1 MRGVLLSLCGVLA
14 AAVGAEAAADEHHVA
29 LVIGNGAYTETAP
42 LANPPNDA
50 SDVAD
55 TLQRL
60 GFEVIR
66 LVDAD
71 KARMEQGILDFGS
84 RAGAAAV
91 ALFFYAG
98 HGLEVAGSN
107 YMVPTTAKLLE
118 DRDLER
124 EAVSMDMLLGEMA
137 GSGASVKIAIFDAC
151 RNNPLA
157 RNLARSMGAS
167 GRSAAVGQGLAAPRR
182 VEGMLIAYAT
192 GPGAVAA
199 DGGDRNSPFTA
210 ALLKWIGQPEL
221 DVARMFR
228 RVREEVVRQTND
240 SQWPWTRDALI
251 GDFYFAGAAGL
262 PVVPPPRLPMSPPSR
277 ESELEPV
284 EATYVAVK
292 DVSVREAPSVR
303 SARIAEL
310 PRGIGVYVA
319 GKVKV
324 KGKNWYLVQLDDR
337 RQGYVFGALLTDIT
351 PSAPAIP
358 PPAFKAGETLPRDC
372 AECPE
377 MVVIP
382 AGHFPMGSPGRE
394 KGRVGDEG
402 PRHRVAI
409 PRAFALSK
417 FEVTRAEFSAFARDA
432 GHDQPGC
439 YVDDGSARR
448 SRLQTFYRQKYKKY
462 KRRAASSYQ
471 HRGTWKMNRGKGWH
485 DPNFDQSDR
494 DPVVC
499 VNWDDAQDYVTWLSL
514 KTGQEYRLP
523 SESEW
528 EYAARAG
535 TSTARYWGD
544 SPDLA
549 CRHGNI
555 HDQTSKTETGHKST
569 LPCRDGY
576 DTTAPVGSFGANE
589 FGLHDV
595 LGNVLEWV
603 QDCYATSY
611 QGTPRDGS
619 AWTGGNCG
627 YRVLRGGA
635 WNSAPSFTRAA
646 LRGKNRTDVR
656 LNFVGLRVAKTLR

>member
-1 MRGVLLSLCGVLA
+1 MRGVLLGLCGVLA
-14 AAVGAEAAADEHHVA
+14 ASAVGAEASADEHRVA

-50 SDVAD
+50 NDMAD
-55 TLQRL
+55 TLERL

-66 LVDAD
+66 VVDGD
-71 KARMEQGILDFGS
+71 KARMEQGIRDFGS

-107 YMVPTTAKLLE
+107 YMMPTTAKLLE
-118 DRDLER
+118 ERDLER
-124 EAVSMDMLLGEMA
+124 EAVGMDMPLGEMA

-157 RNLARSMGAS
+157 INLVRSMGAP
-167 GRSAAVGQGLAAPRR
+167 GRSAVVGTGLAAPRR

-199 DGGDRNSPFTA
+199 DGGGRNSPFTA
-210 ALLKWIGQPEL
+210 ALLKWIEQPGL

-228 RVREEVVRQTND
+228 RVREEVVGQTDD
-240 SQWPWTRDALI
+240 SQWPWTRDALL

-262 PVVPPPRLPMSPPSR
+262 PAVPPPRLLKSPPSR
-277 ESELEPV
+277 EPELEPV

-303 SARIAEL
+303 AARIAVL
-310 PRGIGVYVA
+310 PRGAEVYVA
-319 GKVKV
+319 GKVK
-324 KGKNWYLVQLDDR
+324 GENWYLVQLDDR
-337 RQGYVFGALLTDIT
+337 RQGYVFGALLTTGI
-351 PSAPAIP
+351 APP
-358 PPAFKAGETLPRDC
+358 PPARPAPTLKAGETLPRDC

-402 PRHRVAI
+402 PRHRVTI

-417 FEVTRAEFSAFARDA
+417 FEVTRAEFSAFARDT

-448 SRLQTFYRQKYKKY
+448 SRLQPYYRRNY
-462 KRRAASSYQ
+462 KRRASSSYQ
-471 HRGTWKMNRGKGWH
+471 HRGTWKMNHRKGWH
-485 DPNFDQSDR
+485 DPNFDQTDR

-535 TSTARYWGD
+535 TTTARYWGD
-544 SPDLA
+544 SPNLA

-555 HDQTSKTETGHKST
+555 HDQTSKAESGHKST
-569 LPCRDGY
+569 LRCRDGY

-603 QDCYATSY
+603 QDCYAKSY
-611 QGTPRDGS
+611 KGKPRDGS

-627 YRVLRGGA
+627 YRVLRGGS

>member
-14 AAVGAEAAADEHHVA
+14 AAAVGAEAAADEHRVA

-50 SDVAD
+50 NDMAE
-55 TLQRL
+55 TLERL
-60 GFEVIR
+60 GFEVISV
-66 LVDAD
+66 VDGD
-71 KARMEQGILDFGS
+71 KARMEQGIRDFGS

-118 DRDLER
+118 ERDLER
-124 EAVSMDMLLGEMA
+124 EAVGMDMPIGEMA

-157 RNLARSMGAS
+157 INLARSMRAS
-167 GRSAAVGQGLAAPRR
+167 GRSAVVGNGLAELPR

-192 GPGAVAA
+192 APGAIAA
-199 DGGDRNSPFTA
+199 DGGGRNSPFTA
-210 ALLKWIGQPEL
+210 ALLNWIEQPGL
-221 DVARMFR
+221 DVSRMFR
-228 RVREEVVRQTND
+228 RVRAEVVGQTD
-240 SQWPWTRDALI
+240 DRQWPWLRDALL

-262 PVVPPPRLPMSPPSR
+262 PVVPPPRLPMSPPSP
-277 ESELEPV
+277 EPELEPL

-292 DVSVREAPSVR
+292 DASVREAPSVR
-303 SARIAEL
+303 SARIAVL
-310 PRGIGVYVA
+310 PRGVDVYVA
-319 GKVKV
+319 GKVKDA
-324 KGKNWYLVQLDDR
+324 NWYLVQLDDK
-337 RQGYVFGALLTDIT
+337 RQGYVFGDLLTDIT
-351 PSAPAIP
+351 PSAPAMP
-358 PPAFKAGETLPRDC
+358 TPALKAGETLPRDC

-382 AGHFPMGSPGRE
+382 AGHFPMGSPGGE

-402 PRHRVAI
+402 PRHRVTI

-417 FEVTRAEFSAFARDA
+417 YEVTRAEFAAFARET
-432 GHDQPGC
+432 GHVQSGC

-448 SRLQTFYRQKYKKY
+448 SRLQPHYRRNYA
-462 KRRAASSYQ
+462 RRASSSYQ
-471 HRGTWKMNRGKGWH
+471 HRGTWKMNRKKSWR
-485 DPNFDQSDR
+485 DPNFGQTDR

-499 VNWDDAQDYVTWLSL
+499 VNWDDAQDYVNWLSL

-528 EYAARAG
+528 EYVARAG
-535 TSTARYWGD
+535 TTTARYWGN

-576 DTTAPVGSFGANE
+576 DTTAPVGSFGANN

-611 QGTPRDGS
+611 ERTPRDGS
-619 AWTGGNCG
+619 AWTGGDCG
-627 YRVLRGGA
+627 FRVLRGGS

-646 LRGKNRTDVR
+646 LRAKNLTEVR